1 MPAAA
6 DVELD
11 RKVAILH
18 RFRELLIQQRE
29 KFRKYLVVL
38 DRERE
43 DIEEGDVDTL
53 AAHVEM
59 EEQIVS
65 EIYTFQKAI
74 DPLEEIYRAA
84 YPAARD
90 DPELPAIKGSLDEL
104 REEVLKRNAENRALL
119 KRRMEMVRAEIA
131 GFRSPLKARSSVY
144 AGQDGGALVDI
155 EG

>member
-1 MPAAA
+1 MA
-6 DVELD
+6 DAELD
-11 RKVAILH
+11 RRVAILH

-29 KFRKYLVVL
+29 KFRRYLDVL
-38 DRERE
+38 DRERD

-53 AAHVEM
+53 ASHVEM

-84 YPAARD
+84 YPAASE
-90 DPELPAIKGSLDEL
+90 DPELPAIKGSLDQL
-104 REEVLKRNAENRALL
+104 REEVLRRNAENRTLL

-131 GFRSPLKARSSVY
+131 GFRSPLKARASVY
-144 AGQDGGALVDI
+144 AGSGGGTLVDI

>member
-1 MPAAA
+1 MAVDA
-6 DVELD
+6 ELD

-29 KFRKYLVVL
+29 KFRRYLDVL
-38 DRERE
+38 DRERD
-43 DIEEGDVDTL
+43 DIQEGDVDTL

-84 YPAARD
+84 YPAASE
-90 DPELPAIKGSLDEL
+90 DPELPAIKGSLEQL
-104 REEVLKRNAENRALL
+104 REEVLRRNAENRSLL
-119 KRRMEMVRAEIA
+119 KRRMEIVRAEIA

-144 AGQDGGALVDI
+144 AAQGGGTLVDI

>member
-1 MPAAA
+1 MA
-6 DVELD
+6 DAELD
-11 RKVAILH
+11 RRVAILH

-29 KFRKYLVVL
+29 KFRRYLDVL
-38 DRERE
+38 DRERD

-53 AAHVEM
+53 ASHVEM

-84 YPAARD
+84 YPTASE
-90 DPELPAIKGSLDEL
+90 DPELPAIKGSLDQL
-104 REEVLKRNAENRALL
+104 REEVLRRNAENRTLL

-131 GFRSPLKARSSVY
+131 GFRSPLKARASVY
-144 AGQDGGALVDI
+144 AGEGGGTLVDI

>member
-1 MPAAA
+1 MAAA
-6 DVELD
+6 NADLD

-18 RFRELLIQQRE
+18 RFRELLLQQRE
-29 KFRKYLVVL
+29 KFRKYLEVL
-38 DRERE
+38 DRERD

-84 YPAARD
+84 YPAAAE
-90 DPELPAIKGSLDEL
+90 DPELPAIKGSLDQL
-104 REEVLKRNAENRALL
+104 REEVLRRNAENRVLL
-119 KRRMEMVRAEIA
+119 KRRMEIVRAEIA
-131 GFRSPLKARSSVY
+131 GFRSPLKARASVY
-144 AGQDGGALVDI
+144 AAQGGGTIVDI